1 MIIES
6 VNIHKISV
14 QIPFP
19 EELPV
24 NRDTILQFAA
34 DYLSGKLRSQ
44 ADAAE
49 MAKRALQVDFNLPFR
64 VHIRHI

>member
-1 MIIES
+1 MAARFDYVAAGCDSFMSYI
-6 VNIHKISV
+6 

-24 NRDTILQFAA
+24 NRDTILQFVA

-49 MAKRALQVDFNLPFR
+49 MAKRALQV
-64 VHIRHI
+64 